1 MSTWHCQAAIKFFS
15 IVWDLTFFRTQL
27 ILLRPIN
34 ASLVSQK
41 VTPRPKLLH
50 ACDRA
55 FFGAFC
61 RRCFV
66 GFGVALPI
74 CGRIRP
80 TSSPWVGSLRVGQ
93 LWPKVGG
100 ALAGAAEQQQVHFLE
115 EKGLQVCDHSTQII
129 WLGINK
135 WEKLLGLRK
144 PTIQNLIYTSCIH
157 RMDLSGFLKSEEWP

>member
-1 MSTWHCQAAIKFFS
+1 MGKMSHTLVLLIFLDHRFQCKRSYFIPHPT
-15 IVWDLTFFRTQL
+15 DLTVR
-27 ILLRPIN
+27 IHPIN

-115 EKGLQVCDHSTQII
+115 EKGRQVCDHST
-129 WLGINK
+129 
-135 WEKLLGLRK
+135 EMRK
-144 PTIQNLIYTSCIH
+144 ATGSQKTYNS
-157 RMDLSGFLKSEEWP
+157 KSN

>member
-1 MSTWHCQAAIKFFS
+1 MSIWYCQAAN
-15 IVWDLTFFRTQL
+15 IVCQHFAPDVMGKMSHTLVLLIFLDHRFQCKRSYFIPHPTDLTVR
-27 ILLRPIN
+27 IHPIN

-115 EKGLQVCDHSTQII
+115 EKGRQVCDHST
-129 WLGINK
+129 
-135 WEKLLGLRK
+135 EMRK
-144 PTIQNLIYTSCIH
+144 ATGSQKTYNS
-157 RMDLSGFLKSEEWP
+157 KSN